1 MEKGCFLFF
10 IDKVYRQSLLHS
22 CNELRV
28 ILQMIPWKIG
38 RKEGSWHAKLA
49 RNVCIGGNSDREG
62 EEEVKEGGR
71 FKEGVKV
78 LSETS
83 LQWIL
88 HSEMLA
94 WASNKQFE
102 AF

>member
-1 MEKGCFLFF
+1 
-10 IDKVYRQSLLHS
+10 
-22 CNELRV
+22 
-28 ILQMIPWKIG
+28 MIPWKIG
-38 RKEGSWHAKLA
+38 RKLA
-49 RNVCIGGNSDREG
+49 CQAREKCIGGNSDREG

>member
-1 MEKGCFLFF
+1 MACQTREKY
-10 IDKVYRQSLLHS
+10 VYGGI
-22 CNELRV
+22 V
-28 ILQMIPWKIG
+28 IE
-38 RKEGSWHAKLA
+38 KEK
-49 RNVCIGGNSDREG
+49 EEKEEE
-62 EEEVKEGGR
+62 EEEVKER

-88 HSEMLA
+88 HGEMLA